1 MGKIVRLAS
10 AGVVALLVGCSALS
24 ASVAES
30 ERAGGL
36 PAEAITATPGPQSKT
51 PSYPFPEAGWLDGGA
66 KFALVLSGSSTCP
79 SFPSS
84 IEVINMHHMKIGVS
98 TRGGSKCS
106 ADIAPRTYV
115 IRTPGN
121 VDTSREVTLQYGETS
136 VLLPSL

>member
-10 AGVVALLVGCSALS
+10 AWVVALLVGCSALS

-51 PSYPFPEAGWLDGGA
+51 PSYPEAGWLDGGA

-84 IEVINMHHMKIGVS
+84 IEVIDMHHMKIGVS
-98 TRGGSKCS
+98 THGGSKCS

-115 IRTPGN
+115 IRTPGS

-136 VLLPSL
+136 VLLPPL